1 MAAAFEPLIVT
12 AAEGVMLTA
21 PVDMV
26 RLWPDLWPNEKAA
39 DRTLAAGR
47 AGAARIRAGS
57 LSARGAEDETA
68 LGHFDRALIP
78 DPRAWLTEHLGS
90 LASEGL

>member
-1 MAAAFEPLIVT
+1 MAAPEPADAT

-39 DRTLAAGR
+39 DRTMAAGVP
-47 AGAARIRAGS
+47 ALPGFEQVAYQLKGPKMKQRI
-57 LSARGAEDETA
+57 
-68 LGHFDRALIP
+68 GHFDRA
-78 DPRAWLTEHLGS
+78 
-90 LASEGL
+90 